1 MFYRNEPEAADLNGD
16 RHQDPDASSREPRVT
31 QFLAC
36 QYCHGFLSFSA
47 ALVRPLCGFET
58 VILDLLQVILNG
70 MNELF
75 SQLDGTGGPIGYAIF
90 WVFCDNNSNI

>member
-1 MFYRNEPEAADLNGD
+1 MATGTKTLMLQVGNHVSLSFW
-16 RHQDPDASSREPRVT
+16 
-31 QFLAC
+31 AC